1 VQEVVMGGQ
10 SLRQVAERW
19 RVSPSTVHRHLHRG
33 LAELRTLLAPPSA
46 SAAC

>member
-1 VQEVVMGGQ
+1 VMGGH
-10 SLRQVAERW
+10 SLRQVAGRW

-33 LAELRTLLAPPSA
+33 LAELRTLLSPPSA